1 MHQQLSTL
9 AGKSHGP
16 TQSQGAKDVQV
27 YRVPAGG
34 KLGLLGG
41 EEEDLR
47 DIPLGSAVTS
57 SRQHLWEGP
66 AAAPLVISRRYFST
80 GLLFWCRSARG
91 RGCQRKPP
99 GVAMGK
105 SLQHS
110 IETWNFLLLT
120 ISYPTA
126 ISELTRAGQT
136 LAAP

>member
-1 MHQQLSTL
+1 M
-9 AGKSHGP
+9 A
-16 TQSQGAKDVQV
+16 A
-27 YRVPAGG
+27 RVSAGG
-34 KLGLLGG
+34 TF
-41 EEEDLR
+41 R
-47 DIPLGSAVTS
+47 LGSCS
-57 SRQHLWEGP
+57 G
-66 AAAPLVISRRYFST
+66 APQC
-80 GLLFWCRSARG
+80 WG

-126 ISELTRAGQT
+126 ISKLTRAGQT